1 VVMGLLCGNG
11 DYSHVMVLDYWS
23 CDIGASHICVTRVSH
38 DLEDVNHLTG
48 GGESH
53 ALIVQVM

>member
-1 VVMGLLCGNG
+1 M
-11 DYSHVMVLDYWS
+11 MVLDYWS

-48 GGESH
+48 GESH